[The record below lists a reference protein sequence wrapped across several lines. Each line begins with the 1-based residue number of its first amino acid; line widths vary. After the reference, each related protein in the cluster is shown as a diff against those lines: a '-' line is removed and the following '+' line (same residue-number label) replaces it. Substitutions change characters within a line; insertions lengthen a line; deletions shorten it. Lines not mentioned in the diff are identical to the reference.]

1 MLTGGFSVKHRRSP
15 SGSLITERCS
25 KLNASVF
32 AKEDYSAVKN
42 YQQEANTTVPEYL
55 AEIKRRIEVAVL
67 SGKVSNYI
75 PPDLRDEEGW
85 CRLATDGLQGK
96 LKDLLRDETGTVH
109 TRGVQSGTVPD
120 GYGPTDFNKWDVF
133 YAMAVSKANQ
143 SWDRQAPQ
151 A

>member
-1 MLTGGFSVKHRRSP
+1 MGGLPGAGWLNLSEAEKVTKWT
-15 SGSLITERCS
+15 TERCS

-32 AKEDYSAVKN
+32 AKEDYRAAKN

-67 SGKVSNYI
+67 SGKVSNYT

-109 TRGVQSGTVPD
+109 TRGVVQSGTIPD
-120 GYGPTDFNKWDVF
+120 GYGPTDFNK
-133 YAMAVSKANQ
+133 
-143 SWDRQAPQ
+143 
-151 A
+151 